1 MTSPGALQRTRTRK
15 ILQRSVDVVVAIA
28 TLFVTLPVVVL
39 AGLAIKISSPRGPV
53 LTREV
58 RVGKEGESFE
68 MLRLRTTTSGD
79 LVASP
84 TDASTCDAGAVGQRV
99 TMVGRILRRVLDRR
113 AAAVVERCPRRHE
126 YCRSTAFRSDR
137 PEADSGPRSNWWCVT
152 GSHRNVARLGPP
164 STFGQSTRLTS

>member
-99 TMVGRILRRVLDRR
+99 TMVGRILRACSIDELPQWWN
-113 AAAVVERCPRRHE
+113 VVRGDM
-126 YCRSTAFRSDR
+126 SI
-137 PEADSGPRSNWWCVT
+137 V
-152 GSHRNVARLGPP
+152 GPP
-164 STFGQSTRLTS
+164 PSDPTDPKQIRDRGRTGGASPGLTGTWRASGRPAPSGSQPD